1 MNPKKCLAL
10 LLALLCMLPAFSLSE
25 EAPAY
30 QPGDTV
36 ELKFAVTEN
45 PNKAVAATARLVYDH
60 DAFALI
66 PSDFVQNDMPFLSTN
81 LKGIPVGE
89 TVEAAFR
96 VLPGAAAGVYS
107 FRIEVEQ
114 AGDINETEVSGL
126 AFSSFQVTV
135 EDLGA
140 LLSRAEEE
148 NAALR
153 AQLNE
158 AAAQMDALSLQI
170 SDYAQMLAQASSENE
185 TLRRQLEEAQKAL
198 EEEKARADAEKAEF
212 QAQVDAQKKQQQPSP
227 SPESD
232 FNYEIRN
239 GKATITKYTGKGG
252 DVVIPDTLG
261 GYPVSIVGD
270 KAFYKCDSLTNVTI
284 PDSVKSIGVNAF
296 YGCGSLTSVTIPSSV
311 TSIGGSAFYGC
322 SSLKSIT
329 IPSSVTS
336 IGSYTFYECLG
347 LTSVTIPDS
356 VTSIGVNAFSS
367 CNKSLIIYISKGSYA
382 ESYCKR
388 WKLNYKL
395 Q

>member
-1 MNPKKCLAL
+1 
-10 LLALLCMLPAFSLSE
+10 
-25 EAPAY
+25 
-30 QPGDTV
+30 
-36 ELKFAVTEN
+36 
-45 PNKAVAATARLVYDH
+45 
-60 DAFALI
+60 
-66 PSDFVQNDMPFLSTN
+66 
-81 LKGIPVGE
+81 
-89 TVEAAFR
+89 
-96 VLPGAAAGVYS
+96 
-107 FRIEVEQ
+107 
-114 AGDINETEVSGL
+114 
-126 AFSSFQVTV
+126 
-135 EDLGA
+135 
-140 LLSRAEEE
+140 
-148 NAALR
+148 
-153 AQLNE
+153 
-158 AAAQMDALSLQI
+158 MDALSLQI

-227 SPESD
+227 SLESD